1 MQGFGRKAV
10 NEESSRK
17 YTIVFEDHP
26 GYLYALV
33 HGEEY
38 DYEVLSGFLR
48 EIASEVKARGFKQV
62 LIEENISA
70 SASEEDI
77 YRAAVDLPE
86 FGYAGIRMAYVDR
99 FADQREINEFGRKVA
114 IDNGID
120 VRQFTDMSHAA
131 AWLSGK

>member
-1 MQGFGRKAV
+1 MQGFGRQAV
-10 NEESSRK
+10 NEGSDRK

-38 DYEVLSGFLR
+38 DYDVLSAFLR
-48 EIASEVKARGFKQV
+48 EIASEVRSRGYSQV

-70 SASEEDI
+70 AASEEDI
-77 YRAAVDLPE
+77 YRAAIELPE

-120 VRQFTDMSHAA
+120 VRQFGDIGHAA
-131 AWLSGK
+131 AWLAGE

>member
-10 NEESSRK
+10 NEESGRK

-26 GYLYALV
+26 NYLYALV
-33 HGEEY
+33 HGEKY
-38 DYEVLSGFLR
+38 DYAVLSGFLR
-48 EIASEVKARGFKQV
+48 EIASEVRSRGYEQV

-70 SASEEDI
+70 AASEEDI
-77 YRAAVDLPE
+77 YRAAIELPE

-120 VRQFTDMSHAA
+120 VRQFTDIGHAA
-131 AWLSGK
+131 AWLSGE